1 MMSLANAFLALSQ
14 EVVETVVQTETGG
27 NNTLIT
33 AAAVSALAAAVA
45 ASQVKKVSKLKM
57 LVQGAKAKWKSI
69 FSKNKM
75 EGLGLILLGSMV
87 GLAGFVILLG
97 ALFGSGA
104 VGVIVL
110 GSFLMLAGA
119 VIGYLGIKAEE

>member
-1 MMSLANAFLALSQ
+1 MSLANAFLALSQ

-33 AAAVSALAAAVA
+33 VATVSALAAAVA

-57 LVQGAKAKWKSI
+57 LLQGAKAKWNRI
-69 FSKNKM
+69 FSKKKV
-75 EGLGLILLGSMV
+75 EPLLLMLAGSMI

-104 VGVIVL
+104 IGVIIL
-110 GSFLMLAGA
+110 GSVIMLAGGA
-119 VIGYLGIKAEE
+119 ILYKGIKESE

>member
-1 MMSLANAFLALSQ
+1 MSLANAILALSQ
-14 EVVETVVQTETGG
+14 EVVETIVQTEAGG

-33 AAAVSALAAAVA
+33 AAAASAIAAIVA

-75 EGLGLILLGSMV
+75 EGLGLVLLGSMV

-110 GSFLMLAGA
+110 GSLLMLAGA
-119 VIGYLGIKAEE
+119 VLGYLGIKADE